1 MTMHA
6 AHFHSM
12 TKYYNAYFLVLN
24 FLSVL
29 HFLLYSMSA
38 SDTFSSSCNISQ
50 SYEEIQKGAEGPAAG
65 SNALMDSE
73 ASEQRGLTGS
83 KVTALTLV
91 ERRSL
96 LLCWLVLDVTS
107 RMNLY
112 PVFPPL
118 LVFLTYLTSL
128 STQSLIFYG
137 SVCLSW
143 RAFAL
148 LLSAFSDVI

>member
-6 AHFHSM
+6 AHFHYM

-29 HFLLYSMSA
+29 HFLLYSMTA

-50 SYEEIQKGAEGPAAG
+50 SYEEIQKGAEGLAAG

-73 ASEQRGLTGS
+73 ATEQRGLTGS

-96 LLCWLVLDVTS
+96 LLCWLVLDALCT
-107 RMNLY
+107 LY
-112 PVFPPL
+112 PDWLVYA
-118 LVFLTYLTSL
+118 VFLSNRRH
-128 STQSLIFYG
+128 QCELI
-137 SVCLSW
+137 SCSC
-143 RAFAL
+143 L
-148 LLSAFSDVI
+148 LL